1 MALEGF
7 IPGAVHRGN
16 ALCSIKCPEASVS
29 VLCRFGGL
37 EVIEVEVQPGASLS
51 EPMLW
56 NGLSW
61 HLVIE
66 GEAGFEQA
74 GQKWELLP
82 RQSLYLDAGVPYA
95 VSNPSPGKLKVL
107 TLVFNSDSDSAE
119 ERR

>member
-7 IPGAVHRGN
+7 IPGAAQR
-16 ALCSIKCPEASVS
+16 ALCSIKCPEASVT
-29 VLCRFGGL
+29 VLCRLGGL
-37 EVIEVEVQPGASLS
+37 EVIEVEVQPGASVA

-74 GQKWELLP
+74 GRAWELLP
-82 RQSLYLDAGVPYA
+82 RQSLYLQAGTPYA
-95 VSNPSPGKLKVL
+95 ISNPSPGKLKVL
-107 TLVFNSDSDSAE
+107 TLVSSGDSDAAE